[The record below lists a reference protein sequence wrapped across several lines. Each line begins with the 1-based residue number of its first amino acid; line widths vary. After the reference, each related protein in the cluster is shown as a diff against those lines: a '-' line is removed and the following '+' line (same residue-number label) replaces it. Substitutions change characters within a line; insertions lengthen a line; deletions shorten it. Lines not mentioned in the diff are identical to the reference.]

1 MTSPAARWNRAAR
14 VPRRLSWRGVA
25 VSVSVAVGFLAFGAF
40 ISYVAPVRVLVL
52 QREDGGVVRAEVTQR
67 LWLIVP
73 HRMRVLRG
81 VASVAARRV
90 QQPAYVEPA
99 RPDGEEARWITPEEE
114 GILVLSGANGA
125 LELSVSPA
133 NLDRTERRISGFL
146 TGSDPRLRLWLVS
159 NWKVAVIA
167 QAVVMVPALLIL
179 LGVVWDLAKAASPE
193 PGSPR
198 NLK

>member
-1 MTSPAARWNRAAR
+1 M
-14 VPRRLSWRGVA
+14 A

-67 LWLIVP
+67 LWLVVP

-81 VASVAARRV
+81 IASVAARRV